1 MGTFKKVLIFI
12 LIIGLGVLAFLY
24 FGTYSE
30 GTRAGIIMKVS
41 KRGAIVKTWEGQMN
55 LQTFGAIKDPNN
67 IISETFTFSVERGNE
82 ELIKKLNK
90 AALSG
95 QRVNLKYIERYIKVF
110 WRGDT
115 NVFAIDVET
124 QDGNSESEAEPVS
137 EDNFPLRK

>member
-1 MGTFKKVLIFI
+1 MVAFIKVIIFI
-12 LIIGLGVLAFLY
+12 LVIGLGILAFLY

-41 KRGAIVKTWEGQMN
+41 KRGALVKTWEGQMN

-67 IISETFTFSVERGNE
+67 IISETFTFSVERGND
-82 ELIKKLNK
+82 ELITKLNK

-95 QRVNLKYIERYIKVF
+95 QRVNLKYIERYMKVF

-115 NVFAIDVET
+115 KVFAIDVET
-124 QDGNSESEAEPVS
+124 QAGNAEKEQESE
-137 EDNFPLRK
+137 DTFPLRK

>member
-1 MGTFKKVLIFI
+1 MTSFKKVLFAILVIF
-12 LIIGLGVLAFLY
+12 LAVMAFLY
-24 FGTYSE
+24 YGTYSE

-41 KRGAIVKTWEGQMN
+41 KRGAIFKTWEGQMN

-82 ELIKKLNK
+82 ALIEKLNK

-95 QRVNLKYIERYIKVF
+95 KRVNLVYIERYIKVF

-115 NVFAIDVET
+115 KVFAIDVET
-124 QDGNSESEAEPVS
+124 QDSPEAAESEENKS
-137 EDNFPLRK
+137 SFPLRD

>member
-1 MGTFKKVLIFI
+1 MVAFKKVILFI
-12 LIIGLGVLAFLY
+12 AVIGLGLLAFLY

-41 KRGAIVKTWEGQMN
+41 KRGALVKTWEGQMN

-67 IISETFTFSVERGNE
+67 IISETFTFSVERGND
-82 ELIKKLNK
+82 ELIEKLNK

-95 QRVNLKYIERYIKVF
+95 QRVNLKYIERYMKVF

-115 NVFAIDVET
+115 KVFAIDVET
-124 QDGNSESEAEPVS
+124 QAGKPEKEEES

>member
-1 MGTFKKVLIFI
+1 MKKFLVIIVVLF
-12 LIIGLGVLAFLY
+12 LAVMAFLY

-30 GTRAGIIMKVS
+30 GTRAGIVMKVS

-67 IISETFTFSVERGNE
+67 IISETFTFSIERGND
-82 ELIKKLNK
+82 ELVDKLNK

-95 QRVNLKYIERYIKVF
+95 KRVNLIYIERYIKVF

-115 NVFAIDVET
+115 KVFAIDVDMQEDSNNT
-124 QDGNSESEAEPVS
+124 NNEEAEEEKP
-137 EDNFPLRK
+137 DNFPIRN

>member
-1 MGTFKKVLIFI
+1 MKKFLVIIVVLF
-12 LIIGLGVLAFLY
+12 LAVMAFLY

-30 GTRAGIIMKVS
+30 GTRAGIVMKVS

-67 IISETFTFSVERGNE
+67 IISETFTFSIERGND
-82 ELIKKLNK
+82 ELVDKLNK

-95 QRVNLKYIERYIKVF
+95 KRVNLIYIERYIKVF

-115 NVFAIDVET
+115 KVFAIDVDMQEDSNNT
-124 QDGNSESEAEPVS
+124 NNEEAEEEKP
-137 EDNFPLRK
+137 DNFPLRN

>member
-1 MGTFKKVLIFI
+1 MKKVLVIIVLIF
-12 LIIGLGVLAFLY
+12 LAVMAFLY

-30 GTRAGIIMKVS
+30 GSRAGIIMKVS

-67 IISETFTFSVERGNE
+67 IISETFTFSIERGND
-82 ELIKKLNK
+82 ELVDKLNK

-95 QRVNLKYIERYIKVF
+95 KRVNLKYIERYIKVF

-115 NVFAIDVET
+115 KVFATDVEI
-124 QDGNSESEAEPVS
+124 QGDSENAPEEEKP
-137 EDNFPLRK
+137 DNFPLRN

>member
-1 MGTFKKVLIFI
+1 MVAFKKVIIFI
-12 LIIGLGVLAFLY
+12 VVIGLGILAFLY

-41 KRGAIVKTWEGQMN
+41 KRGALVKTWEGQMN

-67 IISETFTFSVERGNE
+67 IISETFTFSVERGND
-82 ELIKKLNK
+82 ELIEKLNK

-115 NVFAIDVET
+115 KVFAIDVET
-124 QDGNSESEAEPVS
+124 QAGNTEKAEEP

>member
-1 MGTFKKVLIFI
+1 MKKFLVII
-12 LIIGLGVLAFLY
+12 LLLFLAIMAFLY

-30 GTRAGIIMKVS
+30 GTRAGIVMKIS
-41 KRGAIVKTWEGQMN
+41 KRGAVIKTWEGQMN

-67 IISETFTFSVERGNE
+67 IISETFTFSIERGNDA
-82 ELIKKLNK
+82 LIEKLNK

-115 NVFAIDVET
+115 KVFAIDVEM
-124 QDGNSESEAEPVS
+124 QEEPSESDADEKP
-137 EDNFPLRK
+137 DNFPLRN